1 MRSWF
6 NNVNLLGHVEKRS
19 ESASLRLRQ
28 LTDSSPRTQTGNRHV
43 MTHCT
48 RNERRQISG
57 RAFGSLILFSSLEHS
72 LFRYFLL
79 FLFRGS
85 SFWILLFLQ
94 LYYSFPRKL
103 ALREKMLSIQ
113 GYEALQQT

>member
-48 RNERRQISG
+48 QNERRQISG
-57 RAFGSLILFSSLEHS
+57 RAFGSLILFSSL
-72 LFRYFLL
+72 
-79 FLFRGS
+79 
-85 SFWILLFLQ
+85 
-94 LYYSFPRKL
+94 
-103 ALREKMLSIQ
+103 
-113 GYEALQQT
+113 